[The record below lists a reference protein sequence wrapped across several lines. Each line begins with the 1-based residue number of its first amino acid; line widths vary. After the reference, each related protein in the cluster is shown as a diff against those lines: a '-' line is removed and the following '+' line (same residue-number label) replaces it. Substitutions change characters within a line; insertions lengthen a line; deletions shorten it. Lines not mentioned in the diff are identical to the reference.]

1 VVPVTDRPGRPY
13 KPLPLIAVRRGQH
26 VVRQGEA
33 FAGPWVV
40 RSGAL
45 LASAVSPEGHVL
57 ALDVLGPGDLVGEAD
72 GAPAE
77 CGVRVLRPGRL
88 RAARPAERADLA
100 AIRARRVAALARDL
114 AWLDVATR
122 IEERLLDLADRFG
135 RPVPGGVLVAL
146 PLTQED
152 LAALTGT
159 SRETA
164 NRALHALQREGRIA
178 IAGRGRY
185 VVGRSLRLVAR

>member
-1 VVPVTDRPGRPY
+1 MTERPSRPY

-45 LASAVSPEGHVL
+45 LASAVFPDGHVL

-77 CGVRVLRPGRL
+77 YGVRVLRPGRL
-88 RAARPAERADLA
+88 RPARPAERTDLA
-100 AIRARRVAALARDL
+100 AVRARRIAALAGTL

-122 IEERLLDLADRFG
+122 IEERLLDLAERFG
-135 RPVPGGVLVAL
+135 RPVEGGVLVTL

-164 NRALHALQREGRIA
+164 NRALHALQREGRVSF
-178 IAGRGRY
+178 AGRGRY
-185 VVGRSLRLVAR
+185 VVRRSLQLVAR